1 MARDRRVLPG
11 TTRRIVVEIPFLT
24 ERMASQVLLPNPS
37 VRGPLIAV
45 VALGLLNVF
54 LLGDT
59 LLSDGE
65 AVQHLLGQL
74 RTLGRGG

>member
-1 MARDRRVLPG
+1 MIGARYRNH
-11 TTRRIVVEIPFLT
+11 RRIVVEIPLLT
-24 ERMASQVLLPNPS
+24 EGMASQVLGSSPS

-45 VALGLLNVF
+45 IALGLLNVF

-65 AVQHLLGQL
+65 AVQHLLSQL

>member
-1 MARDRRVLPG
+1 MVA
-11 TTRRIVVEIPFLT
+11 IPLLT
-24 ERMASQVLLPNPS
+24 EGMASQVLGPSPS

-45 VALGLLNVF
+45 IALGLLNAF

-59 LLSDGE
+59 LLSDGA

>member
-1 MARDRRVLPG
+1 M
-11 TTRRIVVEIPFLT
+11 VEIPLLT
-24 ERMASQVLLPNPS
+24 ERMASHVLSRPSPS

-45 VALGLLNVF
+45 IALGLLNAF

-65 AVQHLLGQL
+65 AVQHLLSQL

>member
-1 MARDRRVLPG
+1 M
-11 TTRRIVVEIPFLT
+11 VEIPLLT
-24 ERMASQVLLPNPS
+24 EGMASQVLGPNPS

-45 VALGLLNVF
+45 IALGLLNAF

>member
-1 MARDRRVLPG
+1 
-11 TTRRIVVEIPFLT
+11 
-24 ERMASQVLLPNPS
+24 MASQVVRPNPNA
-37 VRGPLIAV
+37 RGPLIAV
-45 VALGLLNVF
+45 IALGLLNAL

-65 AVQHLLGQL
+65 AVQHLLGEL